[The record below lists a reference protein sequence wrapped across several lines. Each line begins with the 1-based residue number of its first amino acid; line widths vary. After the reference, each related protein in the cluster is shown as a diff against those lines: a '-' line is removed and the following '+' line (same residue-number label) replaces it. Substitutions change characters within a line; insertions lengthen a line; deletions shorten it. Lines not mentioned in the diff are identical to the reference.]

1 MFKLNRFYLKLK
13 YILNSHNRMGSMG
26 DIFKKFGILILLVI
40 VLFCF
45 IFCIINCC
53 SYITRPNQRER
64 LRRIELMRREIIENE
79 LRAIAEYND
88 TMLTLKNYL
97 DNINKKSDVINY
109 DNGNDRCDINDDNN
123 GSDINVDNDDSII
136 TIEAK

>member
-1 MFKLNRFYLKLK
+1 
-13 YILNSHNRMGSMG
+13 MGSIG

-53 SYITRPNQRER
+53 SYITRPNQIER

-109 DNGNDRCDINDDNN
+109 DNGNDGCDINDDNN

>member
-1 MFKLNRFYLKLK
+1 
-13 YILNSHNRMGSMG
+13 MGSMG
-26 DIFKKFGILILLVI
+26 DVFKKFGILILLVI
-40 VLFCF
+40 VLFCL

-53 SYITRPNQRER
+53 SYITLPNQRER

-109 DNGNDRCDINDDNN
+109 DNGNDGCDINDDNN